1 MSTSA
6 RTKLKTEDRQAAL
19 VQAALQLAA
28 QRSPADITTGDLA
41 EVIGITQGGVFK
53 HFASKEAIW
62 LAVTDWAHQSLMDE
76 LNRVAKAES
85 TDPLQAL
92 KQVFL
97 AHIQF
102 VSTYPGVPRLIFQEL
117 QHAKPTPLKTKVQ
130 RLMGDYREL
139 LMGLLMAAREARVIS
154 KEVDTQAAVVMLIG
168 AVQGLV
174 MQALIA
180 GSFDGI
186 HSKAESIF
194 TIYDAGLRA

>member
-62 LAVTDWAHQSLMDE
+62 LAVIDWAHQTLMGE

-92 KQVFL
+92 KQVFV
-97 AHIQF
+97 AHI
-102 VSTYPGVPRLIFQEL
+102 
-117 QHAKPTPLKTKVQ
+117 
-130 RLMGDYREL
+130 
-139 LMGLLMAAREARVIS
+139 
-154 KEVDTQAAVVMLIG
+154 
-168 AVQGLV
+168 
-174 MQALIA
+174 
-180 GSFDGI
+180 
-186 HSKAESIF
+186 
-194 TIYDAGLRA
+194 